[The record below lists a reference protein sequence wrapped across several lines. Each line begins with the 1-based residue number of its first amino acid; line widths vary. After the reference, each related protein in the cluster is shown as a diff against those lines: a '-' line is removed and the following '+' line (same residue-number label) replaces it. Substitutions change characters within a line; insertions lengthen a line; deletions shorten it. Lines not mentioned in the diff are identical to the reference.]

1 MQRQYCGFNRS
12 GVAAAESGRRW
23 QLSVTAV
30 AVAVAVAAVAF
41 PFSLF
46 CHFGAGVCFLLFAF
60 FSRRFDGE
68 NAGNAKI
75 PGAQHSERVAQQSL
89 LQLTTYYLLFTTS
102 LSLDVTAMPCFT
114 SYSVSTATIAS

>member
-30 AVAVAVAAVAF
+30 AVAVAAVAF
-41 PFSLF
+41 PFS
-46 CHFGAGVCFLLFAF
+46 AFAF